1 VRILVDTNILISATL
16 FPQGKVA
23 RVLDYLFETH
33 TVVIASYTVH
43 ECEQVFLRKFP
54 SKLPAFHQ
62 FLADIDFE
70 RFDTP
75 AKLDPDRFPHIRDA
89 GDLPVLASAVLADV
103 DILISGDKDFEDP
116 HLKKPLVFSP
126 QKYFDLINT

>member
-1 VRILVDTNILISATL
+1 MRVLVDTNILISAAL

-54 SKLPAFHQ
+54 AKLPALHH
-62 FLADIDFE
+62 FLADIDYE

-75 AKLDPDRFPHIRDA
+75 ARLDPSRFPQIRDA
-89 GDLPVLASAVLADV
+89 RDLPILASAVLADV
-103 DILISGDKDFEDP
+103 DILISGDKDFEDL
-116 HLKKPLVFSP
+116 HMKKPLVFRP
-126 QKYFDLINT
+126 QKYFDLING